1 MKDFI
6 IGLKNLTKM
15 FKDWTE
21 VMKQANDEKIAEVKR
36 QQQKQKDKDG
46 R

>member
-6 IGLKNLTKM
+6 LGLRNLAKM

-21 VMKQANDEKIAEVKR
+21 VMKEANDKKIAEVKE
-36 QQQKQKDKDG
+36 QQKKKDMNGKQ
-46 R
+46 

>member
-6 IGLKNLTKM
+6 IGLRNLAKM

-46 R
+46 K

>member
-1 MKDFI
+1 
-6 IGLKNLTKM
+6 M